1 MTILSHV
8 DRHVFYVLVASK
20 TIIMNFSLKVIGKI
34 IDALGNLCSLLM
46 VLMILNVFYDV
57 IMRYFFNDVSIG
69 MQELEWHLFAAMFMF
84 GIAYTLKEDAHVRV
98 DIFYDA
104 MSKRK
109 QAFINIF
116 GALVFVLPITL
127 LICYYSIDYT
137 IDAYTM
143 GEGSGDPGGLPHRWI
158 VRSVIPL
165 SSVFLMLAIIHV
177 VLSQIQVLTTTL
189 AKEGTQ

>member
-1 MTILSHV
+1 
-8 DRHVFYVLVASK
+8 
-20 TIIMNFSLKVIGKI
+20 MNASLKLITKI

-46 VLMILNVFYDV
+46 LLMIANVFYDV
-57 IMRYFFNDVSIG
+57 VMRYFFNDVSIG

-104 MSKRK
+104 MTKRK

-116 GALVFVLPITL
+116 GSIFFALPITV
-127 LICYYSIDYT
+127 LIFYFSYDYAYEAYSI
-137 IDAYTM
+137 

-158 VRSVIPL
+158 VRSVIPV
-165 SSVFLMLAIIHV
+165 SSVFLMLSIAYV
-177 VLSQIQVLTTTL
+177 VLSNIQILLGAQEEQDSKGE
-189 AKEGTQ
+189 A

>member
-1 MTILSHV
+1 MDPIL
-8 DRHVFYVLVASK
+8 K
-20 TIIMNFSLKVIGKI
+20 IIGKI
-34 IDALGNLCSLLM
+34 IDGLGNFCSLLM
-46 VLMILNVFYDV
+46 ILMIINVFYDV

-104 MSKRK
+104 MSVKK
-109 QAFINIF
+109 QAIINIF
-116 GALVFVLPITL
+116 GSLVFALPITV
-127 LICYYSIDYT
+127 LILYYSWDYT
-137 IDAYTM
+137 FEAYEM

-165 SSVFLMLAIIHV
+165 SSIFLLLAIFHV
-177 VLSQIQVLTTTL
+177 LITQLKVLSMANKSNSGEQ
-189 AKEGTQ
+189 

>member
-1 MTILSHV
+1 MKANDIK
-8 DRHVFYVLVASK
+8 YVMR
-20 TIIMNFSLKVIGKI
+20 IIMKTSLKIIGKI
-34 IDALGNLCSLLM
+34 IDILGNFCSLLM

-104 MSKRK
+104 MTKRK

-116 GALVFVLPITL
+116 GSLIFALPITL
-127 LICYYSIDYT
+127 LIFYYSIDYT
-137 IDAYTM
+137 MEAYTM
-143 GEGSGDPGGLPHRWI
+143 GEGSADPGGLPHRWI

-165 SSVFLMLAIIHV
+165 SSLFLVLAIVHV
-177 VLSQIQVLTTTL
+177 VLSQIQNLCDSSIV
-189 AKEGTQ
+189 EGK